1 MSGYWA
7 GREAGFRWC
16 GRVDMVDIVD
26 IGGLIVRTSAM
37 STMSTMPTLS
47 LPLTQINSGT
57 SIGLRLESGGFA
69 AVTAC
74 GLSPQANPDD

>member
-26 IGGLIVRTSAM
+26 IGGLIVRTSA
-37 STMSTMPTLS
+37 MSTMPTLS